1 MSIVRDGST
10 KRANKQ
16 RKYRHRELDTVEIYN
31 IARSEIIS
39 NHVLMHWFSII
50 VVVTI
55 LAGVLVVEIRGRT
68 ILSVFLPLL
77 AVAWAAAMV
86 RFDFFIHRQAAYLRQ
101 LEAQMREAG
110 VTVPLWETWKASLRS
125 TVIVVPAADV
135 LASAVIVVPT
145 LYLLFG
151 PAQQFFLQRGWRW
164 GKLYAWTISAILLIL
179 LASLVVIPKI
189 ADYR

>member
-1 MSIVRDGST
+1 M
-10 KRANKQ
+10 
-16 RKYRHRELDTVEIYN
+16 EPVEIYN
-31 IARSEIIS
+31 AARHEIIS

-50 VVVTI
+50 IVVTI
-55 LAGVLVVEIRGRT
+55 LAGVLVVEMRGRT

-77 AVAWAAAMV
+77 SVAWAAAMV

-101 LEAQMREAG
+101 LEAQMSEAG
-110 VTVPLWETWKASLRS
+110 VRVPLWETWKASLRS

-151 PAQQFFLQRGWRW
+151 PAQQFFQESGWRW
-164 GKLYAWTISAILLIL
+164 GKVYAWIVSAILLLL
-179 LASLVVIPKI
+179 LASLAVIPKI